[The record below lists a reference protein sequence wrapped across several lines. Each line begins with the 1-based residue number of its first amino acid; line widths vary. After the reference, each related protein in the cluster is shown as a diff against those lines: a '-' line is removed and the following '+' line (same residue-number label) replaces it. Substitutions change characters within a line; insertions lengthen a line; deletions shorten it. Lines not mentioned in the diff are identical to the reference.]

1 MKTKMLLI
9 IIVATIGGG
18 ATVLVIQKEAAAQ
31 KRQRFESQ
39 LPQAMSNFVHTFKP
53 DTSPPIFPEANT
65 VSSNR
70 ASLHKTNPEKP

>member
-9 IIVATIGGG
+9 IIVATIVGG

-31 KRQRFESQ
+31 KQQRFESQ

-53 DTSPPIFPEANT
+53 DTSPPIFPEGRPT
-65 VSSNR
+65 S
-70 ASLHKTNPEKP
+70 TNSAPGRKN